1 MTSTDTTIREI
12 QERFDRAELHDDR
25 ETLSELIDQEFLSI
39 GPKGFLLDK
48 QQWIDRPELFTYH
61 ELDVSE
67 VDIRLF
73 ADTAI
78 VRAVQRNRSTSHGHD
93 VHVSTRSATSGS
105 AAGAWRLAG
114 IQSAHSSTPR
124 KLQWIRPLQLI
135 HRRGREACH
144 EQSHRRALQPRTRLL
159 HRRPDSTRWKALS
172 ATPSPTPL
180 RYP

>member
-25 ETLSELIDQEFLSI
+25 DTLSELIDQEFLSI

-48 QQWIDRPELFTYH
+48 QQWIDRHEFFTYH

-78 VRAVQRNRSTSHGHD
+78 VRAVQRNRATSHGHD
-93 VHVSTRSATSGS
+93 VQVSTRVSHVWVRRAD
-105 AAGAWRLAG
+105 AWRLAG
-114 IQSAHSSTPR
+114 IQFS
-124 KLQWIRPLQLI
+124 PLVD
-135 HRRGREACH
+135 
-144 EQSHRRALQPRTRLL
+144 T
-159 HRRPDSTRWKALS
+159 
-172 ATPSPTPL
+172 
-180 RYP
+180 